1 MLVIPNLRYCNYFVA
16 MLVIPAF
23 LHCNSKYFNC
33 HCNCHLAIIHNVKI
47 LMSVGYVKYIVNNV
61 L

>member
-1 MLVIPNLRYCNYFVA
+1 MSVISNLRYCNYFVA
-16 MLVIPAF
+16 MLVIRAF
-23 LHCNSKYFNC
+23 LHCNSKHFDR

-47 LMSVGYVKYIVNNV
+47 LISTGHVKYVANEV